1 MVWLWDLSQLVYGFH
16 PHTFAFQYDHQ
27 NQKNLSFFPAGAGS
41 VTSLHDFIQYQPYRL
56 SVKPLELPALC
67 WKQCIQSRETVCY
80 PGQSSWSE
88 TRFQVFRS
96 LWDPR
101 RSIFKHRIGG
111 KTSQFPASPMQR
123 SLALSSFLLR
133 GVWQCWVLFSTSPVK
148 GLQEPS

>member
-1 MVWLWDLSQLVYGFH
+1 MA
-16 PHTFAFQYDHQ
+16 PC
-27 NQKNLSFFPAGAGS
+27 SFPVVA
-41 VTSLHDFIQYQPYRL
+41 VTSLAMSLLQACVVWNCRTKPRDWDFRNATTDEKELQPPSR
-56 SVKPLELPALC
+56 SQPPFPSPALC